1 MRTMGNLSSLIPT
14 LLNVNL
20 QLLTLPKIL
29 VAVEQTGK
37 KRRRRHDALHSRRL
51 DSEPGEARRGGKGNA
66 SRRRHSDPGPVD
78 EVPEDFLT
86 LFNQDGDEID
96 VREIADHPMLSNR
109 PPMTWPA

>member
-37 KRRRRHDALHSRRL
+37 KRRRRHDASNATSTPPPHRRSRRL
-51 DSEPGEARRGGKGNA
+51 NPTSADDSNENVPSAEELPIFPLKEPWTAFMYYHMEKK
-66 SRRRHSDPGPVD
+66 
-78 EVPEDFLT
+78 T
-86 LFNQDGDEID
+86 
-96 VREIADHPMLSNR
+96 
-109 PPMTWPA
+109 